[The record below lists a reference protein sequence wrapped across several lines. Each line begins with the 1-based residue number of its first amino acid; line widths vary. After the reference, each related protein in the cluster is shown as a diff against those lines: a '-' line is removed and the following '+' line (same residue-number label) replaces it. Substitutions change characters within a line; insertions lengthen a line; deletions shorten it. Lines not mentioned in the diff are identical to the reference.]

1 MMRGF
6 SITPFR
12 FSSQASGIP
21 FRYGVFERELP
32 VNLALS
38 RLSPMPPAPLIH
50 AETLIERYDA
60 LFFDAYGVLLHRD
73 GPLPGAC
80 QLLERLHQLGKPY
93 FVVTNSA
100 ARLPEHAAIRY
111 QQFGFP
117 LEAHQIITAGSL
129 IAPHFKAQGLE
140 GQRCAVLGP
149 EDSHRFVEQAQ
160 GIAVP
165 ATEPFDVL
173 VIGDQ
178 VGFPFVEHM
187 DATLTHLIQRF
198 DADRPVAL
206 VLPNPDLIYPK
217 PDGFGLTCGA
227 MATLIEAVLQ
237 QRYPERKDIRFTI
250 LGKPMPALF
259 EEAVRRA
266 GTRNAVMI
274 GDQIETDIRG
284 AHAIGID
291 SALVSGGVAE
301 LSFFADD
308 LAYPPTYQLPNL
320 LL

>member
-1 MMRGF
+1 
-6 SITPFR
+6 
-12 FSSQASGIP
+12 
-21 FRYGVFERELP
+21 
-32 VNLALS
+32 
-38 RLSPMPPAPLIH
+38 MPPASLIN

-60 LFFDAYGVLLHRD
+60 FFFDAYGVLLHRD

-100 ARLPEHAAIRY
+100 ARLPEHAAVRY
-111 QQFGFP
+111 QAFGFP
-117 LEAHQIITAGSL
+117 LEADQIITAGSL
-129 IAPHFKAQGLE
+129 IGPYFRTQGLE
-140 GQRCAVLGP
+140 GKRCAVLGP
-149 EDSHRFVEQAQ
+149 EDSHTFVAQAQ
-160 GIAVP
+160 GVLVP
-165 ATEPFDVL
+165 ATEAFDVL

-178 VGFPFVEHM
+178 VGFPFLDHM
-187 DATLTHLIQRF
+187 DAVLTHLIQRF
-198 DADRPVAL
+198 DQDLPVTL
-206 VLPNPDLIYPK
+206 ILPNPDLIYPK

-227 MATLIEAVLQ
+227 MATLIEAVLK
-237 QRYPERKDIRFTI
+237 QRYPEREDILFTV

-259 EEAVRRA
+259 EEACRRA

-284 AHAIGID
+284 AHAFGID
-291 SALVSGGVAE
+291 SALVTGGVAE
-301 LSFFADD
+301 LAFFSED

>member
-1 MMRGF
+1 
-6 SITPFR
+6 
-12 FSSQASGIP
+12 
-21 FRYGVFERELP
+21 
-32 VNLALS
+32 
-38 RLSPMPPAPLIH
+38 MPPASLIN

-100 ARLPEHAAIRY
+100 ARLPEHAALRY
-111 QQFGFP
+111 QAFGFP

-129 IAPHFKAQGLE
+129 IAPHFKANGLE
-140 GQRCAVLGP
+140 GSRCAVLGP
-149 EDSHRFVEQAQ
+149 EDSHRFVAKAR
-160 GIAVP
+160 GIPVP

-178 VGFPFVEHM
+178 VGFPFLEHM
-187 DATLTHLIQRF
+187 DAALSHLIQRF

-217 PDGFGLTCGA
+217 PEGFGLTCGA
-227 MATLIEAVLQ
+227 MATVIEAVLA
-237 QRYPERKDIRFTI
+237 QRYPERMDTRFTI
-250 LGKPMPALF
+250 LGKPMPTLF
-259 EEAVRRA
+259 EEAARRA

-274 GDQIETDIRG
+274 GDQIGTDIRG
-284 AHAIGID
+284 AHAFGID
-291 SALVSGGVAE
+291 SALVTGGVAE
-301 LSFFADD
+301 LSFFAED
-308 LAYPPTYQLPNL
+308 LPYPPTYRLPNL

>member
-1 MMRGF
+1 
-6 SITPFR
+6 
-12 FSSQASGIP
+12 
-21 FRYGVFERELP
+21 
-32 VNLALS
+32 
-38 RLSPMPPAPLIH
+38 MPPAPLIT

-80 QLLERLHQLGKPY
+80 HLLERLHQLGKPY

-100 ARLPEHAAIRY
+100 ARLPEHAALRY

-129 IAPHFKAQGLE
+129 IAPHFKAHGLE

-149 EDSHRFVEQAQ
+149 EDSHRFVAQAK
-160 GIAVP
+160 GIPVP

-178 VGFPFVEHM
+178 VGFPFLDHM
-187 DATLTHLIQRF
+187 DAALTHLIQRF
-198 DADRPVAL
+198 DEDRPVAL

-217 PDGFGLTCGA
+217 PGGFGMTCGA
-227 MATLIEAVLQ
+227 MARVIEAVLK
-237 QRYPERKDIRFTI
+237 QRYPGREDIHFTI

-259 EEAVRRA
+259 EEAAHRA

-284 AHAIGID
+284 AHAFGID
-291 SALVSGGVAE
+291 SALVTGGVAE
-301 LSFFADD
+301 LAFFKED
-308 LAYPPTYQLPNL
+308 LPYPPTYQLPNL

>member
-1 MMRGF
+1 
-6 SITPFR
+6 
-12 FSSQASGIP
+12 
-21 FRYGVFERELP
+21 
-32 VNLALS
+32 
-38 RLSPMPPAPLIH
+38 MPQAPLIT

-80 QLLERLHQLGKPY
+80 HLLERLHQLGKPY

-100 ARLPEHAAIRY
+100 ARLPEHAAQRY

-129 IAPHFKAQGLE
+129 IAPHFKAHGLE

-149 EDSHRFVEQAQ
+149 EDSHRFVALAQ
-160 GIAVP
+160 GIPVP
-165 ATEPFDVL
+165 ATEPFDIL

-178 VGFPFVEHM
+178 VGFPFLDQM
-187 DATLTHLIQRF
+187 DAALTHLIHRF
-198 DADRPVAL
+198 DSDRPVAL

-217 PDGFGLTCGA
+217 PNGFGMTCGA
-227 MATLIEAVLQ
+227 MATVIEGVLK
-237 QRYPERKDIRFTI
+237 QRYPERQDVEFTV
-250 LGKPMPALF
+250 LGKPKPALF
-259 EEAVRRA
+259 EEAARRA

-284 AHAIGID
+284 AHAFGID
-291 SALVSGGVAE
+291 SALVTGGVAE
-301 LSFFADD
+301 LDFFKED
-308 LAYPPTYQLPNL
+308 LPYPPTYQLADL

>member
-1 MMRGF
+1 
-6 SITPFR
+6 
-12 FSSQASGIP
+12 
-21 FRYGVFERELP
+21 
-32 VNLALS
+32 
-38 RLSPMPPAPLIH
+38 MPQAPLIT
-50 AETLIERYDA
+50 AKTLIERYDA

-80 QLLERLHQLGKPY
+80 HLLERLHQLGKPY

-100 ARLPEHAAIRY
+100 ARLPEHAAQRY

-129 IAPHFKAQGLE
+129 IAPHFKARGLE

-149 EDSHRFVEQAQ
+149 EDSHRFVALAQ
-160 GIAVP
+160 GIPVP
-165 ATEPFDVL
+165 ATEPFDIL

-178 VGFPFVEHM
+178 VGFPFLDQM
-187 DATLTHLIQRF
+187 DAALTHLIHRF
-198 DADRPVAL
+198 DSDRPVAL

-217 PDGFGLTCGA
+217 PNGFGMTCGA
-227 MATLIEAVLQ
+227 MATVIEGVLK
-237 QRYPERKDIRFTI
+237 QRYPERQDVEFTV
-250 LGKPMPALF
+250 LGKPKPALF
-259 EEAVRRA
+259 EEAARRA

-284 AHAIGID
+284 AHAFGID
-291 SALVSGGVAE
+291 SALVTGGVAE
-301 LSFFADD
+301 LDFFKED
-308 LAYPPTYQLPNL
+308 LPYPPTYQLADL